1 MKGYINSKVKWQ
13 IISAV
18 VMIVVGAGLLIAGF
32 IVKPTGEIHPSV
44 LTALGEI
51 LTFAGALF
59 GINANYS
66 IKMQNHQVDSESKS
80 R

>member
-1 MKGYINSKVKWQ
+1 MKDINNNKIKWQ

-18 VMIVVGAGLLIAGF
+18 AMIAVGAGLLIAGF

-44 LTALGEI
+44 LTALGEV

-59 GINANYS
+59 GINANYH
-66 IKMQNHQVDSESKS
+66 IKMQNHQMDGESKE
-80 R
+80 

>member
-1 MKGYINSKVKWQ
+1 MKDINNNKIKWQ

-18 VMIVVGAGLLIAGF
+18 AMIAVGAGLLIAGF

-59 GINANYS
+59 GINANYH
-66 IKMQNHQVDSESKS
+66 IKMKEHSIDSESKE
-80 R
+80 